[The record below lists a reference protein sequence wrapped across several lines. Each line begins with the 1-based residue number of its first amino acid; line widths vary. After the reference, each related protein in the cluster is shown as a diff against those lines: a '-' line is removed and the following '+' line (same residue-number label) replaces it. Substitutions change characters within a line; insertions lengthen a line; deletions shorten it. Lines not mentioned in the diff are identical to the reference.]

1 MIRPGN
7 KSDLGTIAAIG
18 GVILFW
24 PLIKSLVNL
33 TTATAQATANVLTP
47 TDQLLAQAAPGIYSE
62 LMKRP
67 PLPLPTGGMPTL
79 RRFLTDQECAA
90 LANMI
95 EENLGG
101 TSSDWETIR
110 ETFRGLT
117 LSVSDQRMIYA
128 QFGFRREWWAV
139 AGGGKKNLFQWF
151 RDNLTPQELT
161 VARQIWRSANIVP
174 AL

>member
-1 MIRPGN
+1 MSAPSN

-47 TDQLLAQAAPGIYSE
+47 NEQLLAQAAPGIYAE

-67 PLPLPTGGMPTL
+67 PLPLPNGGTPTL
-79 RRFLTDQECAA
+79 RRFLTDSECAA
-90 LANMI
+90 LANLI

-101 TSSDWETIR
+101 TSSDFDAIR
-110 ETFRGLT
+110 EAFKAVTV
-117 LSVSDQRMIYA
+117 SVSDQRMIYA
-128 QFGFRREWWAV
+128 QFGNRREWWAIT
-139 AGGGKKNLFQWF
+139 GGAKKNLFQWF
-151 RDNLTPQELT
+151 RDNLDPQELT

>member
-1 MIRPGN
+1 MTTPN
-7 KSDLGTIAAIG
+7 KTDIGTLAAIG

-24 PLIKSLVNL
+24 PAIKSLINL
-33 TTATAQATANVLTP
+33 TSATAQATANVLTP
-47 TDQLLAQAAPGIYSE
+47 TDQLLAQAAPGIYAQ

-67 PLPLPTGGMPTL
+67 PLPLPSGGMPSL
-79 RRFLTDQECAA
+79 SRFLSDQECAA

-151 RDNLTPQELT
+151 RDNLAPQELT

>member
-1 MIRPGN
+1 MTAPN
-7 KSDLGTIAAIG
+7 KSDLGTLAAIG

-24 PLIKSLVNL
+24 PAIKSLINL
-33 TTATAQATANVLTP
+33 TSATAQATANVLTP
-47 TDQLLAQAAPGIYSE
+47 TDQLLAQAAPGIYAQ

-67 PLPLPTGGMPTL
+67 PLPLPSGGMPSL
-79 RRFLTDQECAA
+79 SRFLSDQECAA
-90 LANMI
+90 LANLI

-101 TSSDWETIR
+101 TSSDWPTIR
-110 ETFRGLT
+110 EAFRGLT

-128 QFGFRREWWAV
+128 QFGLRREWWAV
-139 AGGGKKNLFQWF
+139 AGGTKKNLFQWF

>member
-7 KSDLGTIAAIG
+7 KSDFGTIAAIG

-47 TDQLLAQAAPGIYSE
+47 TDQLLAQAAPGIYAE

-79 RRFLTDQECAA
+79 RRFLSDQECAA

-151 RDNLTPQELT
+151 RDNLAPQELT

>member
-1 MIRPGN
+1 MTRPAN

-79 RRFLTDQECAA
+79 RRFLSDQECAA

-151 RDNLTPQELT
+151 RDNLTPSELSI
-161 VARQIWRSANIVP
+161 ARQIWRSANIVP